1 MSISF
6 VYGCIG
12 GGEGSGK
19 FKLIKFTNTEN
30 KFRTPPP
37 PPPFLME
44 KKNHGCVP
52 VVPSKRDLE

>member
-30 KFRTPPP
+30 KYRTPVPP
-37 PPPFLME
+37 PTPLPDG
-44 KKNHGCVP
+44 KKIMDVCLSYLVKGI
-52 VVPSKRDLE
+52 

>member
-19 FKLIKFTNTEN
+19 FRLIKFTNTEN
-30 KFRTPPP
+30 KYRTPLPSPP
-37 PPPFLME
+37 PLPDG
-44 KKNHGCVP
+44 KKSWICAC
-52 VVPSKRDLE
+52 RT